1 MDPLSA
7 ISLAG
12 NIVQFVEFGVKL
24 LSGAYDLYR
33 SPTGTLAVN
42 DQIELTTNDLNVL
55 ITKLRSSFYSD
66 TLPDA
71 VNKDNEVQR
80 DSFRRICDEAAEVAK
95 ELMMGLNKFKL
106 GDGNHR
112 KIRSI
117 QQIVR
122 TIWKEKEKT
131 DLLKRLESFKQALE
145 TRVLFSIKS
154 VQ

>member
-24 LSGAYDLYR
+24 LSGAHDLYR

-66 TLPDA
+66 APPDE
-71 VNKDNEVQR
+71 VNEDNRVQW

-95 ELMMGLNKFKL
+95 ELTMRLNKFKL

-112 KIRSI
+112 KFRSV
-117 QQIVR
+117 QQIVL
-122 TIWKEKEKT
+122 TVWKEKEKT